1 MAPSIQWTTVAIV
14 AHHATHKT
22 TWARMSGKQIPHV
35 FSLPDG
41 ESTFVAF
48 LVSLLRSVQ
57 AGKTVL
63 VAGQGTAVTMKAALQ
78 QYDTSEHTNERPH
91 YGKRMP
97 AHMEKVGRHD
107 APQPW
112 LPS

>member
-1 MAPSIQWTTVAIV
+1 MP
-14 AHHATHKT
+14 
-22 TWARMSGKQIPHV
+22 R
-35 FSLPDG
+35 
-41 ESTFVAF
+41 STLHET
-48 LVSLLRSVQ
+48 LVRPAADRVLRGRQ
-57 AGKTVL
+57 T
-63 VAGQGTAVTMKAALQ
+63 VTMKAALQ